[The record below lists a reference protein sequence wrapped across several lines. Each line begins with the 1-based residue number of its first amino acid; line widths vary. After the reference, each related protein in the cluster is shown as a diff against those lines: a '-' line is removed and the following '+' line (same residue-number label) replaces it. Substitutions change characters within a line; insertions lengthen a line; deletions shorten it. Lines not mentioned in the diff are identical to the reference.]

1 MLAAWLILGQAPA
14 PAPRPMWDDR
24 LTWTFLAMAGVIG
37 LAWIVLAL
45 VGRWRRRLS
54 EEDTTGDQMASF
66 RELYERGELSQE
78 EYDRIKDRLG
88 RRLRQELNLPGPQL
102 PPQPPTPPA
111 QS

>member
-14 PAPRPMWDDR
+14 PAPRLEWDG
-24 LTWTFLAMAGVIG
+24 LIWTFLAMAGVIG
-37 LAWIVLAL
+37 LAWIALAL
-45 VGRWRRRLS
+45 VGRWRRRVG

-88 RRLRQELNLPGPQL
+88 RRLRQELNLPRPEV

-111 QS
+111 PNA